1 MFHYGTFCS
10 IHEFLIIFIINSM
23 KEITKE
29 IRLINECLNGNV
41 EAFRDLVM
49 TYQTAVYATAFY
61 YVKNTNIAK
70 EIVQE
75 AFLNAYKN
83 LHQLRDLTKFGSWLK
98 EITTR
103 ISFQYIQKNKEIS
116 NNTEVGRIIPINSEK
131 ITGKTISLSFEEIKF
146 AIQQLPER
154 YRLPVVLKFLEG
166 MSYEEISR
174 FTGESPGEIK
184 GIIQRAVKQLQKIFD
199 NKDGETEQW
208 QDVRK

>member
-1 MFHYGTFCS
+1 M
-10 IHEFLIIFIINSM
+10 E
-23 KEITKE
+23 EITKE

-61 YVKNTNIAK
+61 YVKNSNIAK

-75 AFLNAYKN
+75 AFINAYKN

-103 ISFQYIQKNKEIS
+103 ISFQYIQKKKEIG
-116 NNTEVGRIIPINSEK
+116 NDRVEGKIIPISSEK
-131 ITGKTISLSFEEIKF
+131 LDGKNPSLSFEEIKF

-166 MSYEEISR
+166 MNYEEISR

-184 GIIQRAVKQLQKIFD
+184 GILQRAVKQLQKIFD
-199 NKDGETEQW
+199 NIDGESKQW
-208 QDVRK
+208 QDVHK

>member
-1 MFHYGTFCS
+1 M
-10 IHEFLIIFIINSM
+10 E
-23 KEITKE
+23 KITKE

-49 TYQTAVYATAFY
+49 IYQTAVYATAFY
-61 YVKNTNIAK
+61 YVKNSNIAK

-75 AFLNAYKN
+75 SFINAYKN

-103 ISFQYIQKNKEIS
+103 VSFQYVQKKKESS
-116 NNTEVGRIIPINSEK
+116 NDIVEERIIPINSEK
-131 ITGKTISLSFEEIKF
+131 ISGKSFSLSFDEIKF

-166 MSYEEISR
+166 MTYEEISR

-184 GIIQRAVKQLQKIFD
+184 GILQRAIKQLQKIFD
-199 NKDGETEQW
+199 NIDGETKQW
-208 QDVRK
+208 QDVHK

>member
-1 MFHYGTFCS
+1 M
-10 IHEFLIIFIINSM
+10 E
-23 KEITKE
+23 EITKE

-61 YVKNTNIAK
+61 YVKDSNIAK

-75 AFLNAYKN
+75 SFINAYKN

-103 ISFQYIQKNKEIS
+103 ISFQYIQKKKEIG
-116 NNTEVGRIIPINSEK
+116 NDRIEGKIISINSEK
-131 ITGKTISLSFEEIKF
+131 LDGKNPSFTFEEIKF

-166 MSYEEISR
+166 MTYEEISR

-184 GIIQRAVKQLQKIFD
+184 GILQRAVKQLQKIFD
-199 NKDGETEQW
+199 NTDGETKQW
-208 QDVRK
+208 QDVHK

>member
-1 MFHYGTFCS
+1 M
-10 IHEFLIIFIINSM
+10 E
-23 KEITKE
+23 EITKE

-61 YVKNTNIAK
+61 YVKNSNIAK

-75 AFLNAYKN
+75 AFINAYKN

-103 ISFQYIQKNKEIS
+103 ISFQYIQKKKEIG
-116 NNTEVGRIIPINSEK
+116 NDRVEGKIIPISSEK
-131 ITGKTISLSFEEIKF
+131 LDGKNPSLSFEEIKF

-166 MSYEEISR
+166 MTYEEISR

-184 GIIQRAVKQLQKIFD
+184 GILQRAVKQLQKIFD
-199 NKDGETEQW
+199 NIDGESKQW
-208 QDVRK
+208 QDVHK